1 MNLTN
6 IVQKINKLQKIV
18 EELLC
23 KVEGQKETDPTVPF
37 YIKDLTEKQVNDLLE
52 KLETPIGVWNP

>member
-23 KVEGQKETDPTVPF
+23 KVGEQKETDPTVPS
-37 YIKDLTEKQVNDLLE
+37 YVKDLTEKQISDLTKALN
-52 KLETPIGVWNP
+52 TDFGHWH